1 MLEITKTHSKGK
13 SLGFTL
19 IELMVTLA
27 IIIIIAVVAIPGYA
41 DFQRSSELSS
51 RTATFISAINA
62 ARGEAMKRGRYAM
75 VVPADGADWSTGVM
89 AFVDINRDQ
98 TFNAAV
104 DPVIYSNS
112 DAFPA
117 YLGIASTSGTA
128 SLAPPYILFDP
139 QGYPKL
145 KNLTFSGLTIS
156 FARNDV
162 SASKI
167 PSQTRRIILS
177 VTGRLRTCTPT
188 SSTDT
193 TCQAGSS
200 N

>member
-1 MLEITKTHSKGK
+1 MLEIKKTHSMGK
-13 SLGFTL
+13 SIGFTL